1 MKFLDQAKIYL
12 KAGDGGDGCLSFHR
26 AKFVEFGGPDG
37 GDGGRGGDIVFE
49 ADESLNTLI
58 DFRYQQHFRAPRGT
72 HGQGKNMTGA
82 SGKPLVITVP
92 VGTQVLADDR
102 ETVILDLTE
111 HGQRVTLL
119 EGGQGG
125 FGNTRFKSSTNQAPR
140 RADPG
145 EPGADMWVWLRLKLI
160 ADVGLVGLP
169 NAGKSTFISAIS
181 RAHPKVADYP
191 FTTLHPH
198 LGMVERHAERFV
210 VADIPGLIAGAHAGA
225 GLGHRFLGHVERC
238 TVLVHLVD
246 GTEDDP
252 AASYRK
258 IRDEIAAYSG
268 ELAGKPELVALTKRD
283 AFPDE
288 LFAEQAEAFRRATGI
303 APYRVSSVSGD
314 GLGDLLDDV
323 VEHVRAA
330 RAVEDA
336 QTEAWHP

>member
-1 MKFLDQAKIYL
+1 
-12 KAGDGGDGCLSFHR
+12 
-26 AKFVEFGGPDG
+26 
-37 GDGGRGGDIVFE
+37 
-49 ADESLNTLI
+49 
-58 DFRYQQHFRAPRGT
+58 
-72 HGQGKNMTGA
+72 
-82 SGKPLVITVP
+82 
-92 VGTQVLADDR
+92 
-102 ETVILDLTE
+102 
-111 HGQRVTLL
+111 
-119 EGGQGG
+119 
-125 FGNTRFKSSTNQAPR
+125 
-140 RADPG
+140 
-145 EPGADMWVWLRLKLI
+145 MWVWLRLKLI
-160 ADVGLVGLP
+160 ADVGLLGLP

-210 VADIPGLIAGAHAGA
+210 VADIPGLIEGAHEGA

-258 IRDEIAAYSG
+258 IRDEVAAYSG

-288 LFAEQAEAFRRATGI
+288 LFAEQAEAFRAATGL
-303 APYRVSSVSGD
+303 APYQVSSVSGD
-314 GLGDLLDDV
+314 GLDALLDAALA
-323 VEHVRAA
+323 HVQAA
-330 RAVEDA
+330 RTAETA